1 MYDKANDQPALANS
15 SDLNE
20 ELGQVEYLF
29 TDKTGTL
36 TENLMLFR
44 RCSIDGNVYMEK
56 NCDGNLYLLP
66 PSGKEEEAVKLSS
79 WEVKEE
85 EEILII
91 IKLLGKR
98 KIYDII
104 TLVNKIC
111 ALQLIRETIPVIVCP
126 AI

>member
-36 TENLMLFR
+36 TENLMLFK
-44 RCSIDGNVYMEK
+44 RCSIDGNVYTEK
-56 NCDGNLYLLP
+56 NCNGNLYLLP

-91 IKLLGKR
+91 IKFRKEREFMILL
-98 KIYDII
+98 
-104 TLVNKIC
+104 L
-111 ALQLIRETIPVIVCP
+111 
-126 AI
+126 